1 MKRSVSRWIA
11 GVAACV
17 AVASA
22 APVRAAE
29 PKAEA
34 TSAEPSA
41 DVQLATETFWRP
53 AMSYLKTAHSQS
65 TAVARALA
73 NLNDG
78 ITTPG
83 DIKAMILKAR
93 FVENAAFQGEFR
105 ANAKGDPPL
114 ELMPLMTAAEDV
126 HERFQSSTTTILDGW
141 KSEPDAKL
149 LETGIAAFKETVI
162 HLNAAVDTGNAWAK
176 DQSAPAR

>member
-1 MKRSVSRWIA
+1 MA
-11 GVAACV
+11 G
-17 AVASA
+17 A

-29 PKAEA
+29 PEPAA
-34 TSAEPSA
+34 AAPARSAKPSA
-41 DVQLATETFWRP
+41 DVQAATEAT
-53 AMSYLKTAHSQS
+53 M
-65 TAVARALA
+65 
-73 NLNDG
+73 
-78 ITTPG
+78 
-83 DIKAMILKAR
+83 LKAR
-93 FVENAAFQGEFR
+93 FVENTAFQGEFR

-149 LETGIAAFKETVI
+149 LESGIAAFKEMVI

-176 DQSAPAR
+176 DHAAPGK

>member
-1 MKRSVSRWIA
+1 MSRWIA
-11 GVAACV
+11 CV
-17 AVASA
+17 AVVVAGA
-22 APVRAAE
+22 APARAAE
-29 PKAEA
+29 PKPAAGAAA
-34 TSAEPSA
+34 TATKPST
-41 DVQLATETFWRP
+41 DVQAATETFWRP
-53 AMSYLKTAHSQS
+53 AMSYLKTAHTQS
-65 TAVARALA
+65 SAVAKSLA
-73 NLNDG
+73 NRNDG
-78 ITTPG
+78 ITTPS

-93 FVENAAFQGEFR
+93 FVENSAFQGEFR

-149 LETGIAAFKETVI
+149 LESGIAAFKEMVV

-176 DQSAPAR
+176 AHSAAAK